1 MSVRNYVD
9 LRNLAAEV
17 LDDRDL
23 LRSGI
28 QSVRNYVDLRKFFF
42 LKIEEQREREVR
54 AEKEEREVFVTN
66 DFFCEG

>member
-28 QSVRNYVDLRKFFF
+28 QSVRNYVDLRNFFF
-42 LKIEEQREREVR
+42 
-54 AEKEEREVFVTN
+54 FGN
-66 DFFCEG
+66 